1 MKSAVSVIIPAR
13 DEEGSIAAV
22 LEEVPR
28 DSVDR
33 IVVVDNGSS
42 DRTGPVAAGLGAEVV
57 REERRGYGSAV
68 LAGLAALDD
77 RTEIVIFLNADGSD
91 DAGEIPGLIEPI
103 AKGEA
108 DLVIGSREMGLAEP
122 GSLTF
127 YQKWGNRLATGLIRT
142 TCGARYTDLGPF
154 RAIRY
159 DSLVALAMED
169 TGFGWTVEMQVKAAR
184 TGLRVKEV
192 PARYRPR
199 LAGKSKISGTVSGTV
214 CAGARIIYSV
224 FRYRWFG

>member
-1 MKSAVSVIIPAR
+1 MKPAVSVIIPAR

-22 LEEVPR
+22 LGEVPR

-33 IVVVDNGSS
+33 IVLVDNGSS
-42 DRTGPVAAGLGAEVV
+42 DRTGAVAAEHGAEVV

-68 LAGLAALDD
+68 LAGLATLDD
-77 RTEIVIFLNADGSD
+77 RTGIVIFLNADGSD
-91 DAGEIPGLIEPI
+91 DAGEIPALIEPI
-103 AKGEA
+103 ARGEA

-159 DSLVALAMED
+159 DSLLALDMED

-199 LAGKSKISGTVSGTV
+199 LAGRSKISGTVSGTV
-214 CAGARIIYSV
+214 RAGARIIYSV